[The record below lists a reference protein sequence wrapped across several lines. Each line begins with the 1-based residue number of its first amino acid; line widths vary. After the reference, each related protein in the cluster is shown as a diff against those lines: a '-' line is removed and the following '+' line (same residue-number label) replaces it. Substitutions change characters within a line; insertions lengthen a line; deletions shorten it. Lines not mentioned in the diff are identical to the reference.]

1 MARQPRRERDS
12 WDASLALDTR
22 PRSAAGAAR
31 RCPMS
36 NVTAS
41 HGDLP
46 RPWPAPGPDA
56 GWWHGPTPDAA
67 SAEQPTGVPE
77 RPLRPRHRPAAAT
90 TVTPVWEPREDD
102 RPEWAIKTLRAMRP
116 GRRPTSGGA
125 PAPRKRKTRVPR
137 HPLPGLVAL
146 VLLALL
152 AAFFAWFS
160 AEPLWLSLGHGTAG
174 VAKVGTCETHGITR
188 RCVDF
193 TAERDGFVAGK
204 VTLLGTG
211 PVQPGGTIQ
220 ARMVSATGSA
230 AYAGSS
236 AWRWLPS
243 LVGVLACGFGIAWL
257 TGAYRLPGRRRLT
270 GLALSLA
277 GPLALT
283 AGMLAVTW

>member
-1 MARQPRRERDS
+1 
-12 WDASLALDTR
+12 
-22 PRSAAGAAR
+22 
-31 RCPMS
+31 MS
-36 NVTAS
+36 NVTVS

-56 GWWHGPTPDAA
+56 GWWHGATPDAA
-67 SAEQPTGVPE
+67 PAEQPTGVPD
-77 RPLRPRHRPAAAT
+77 RPLKPRHRPPAVT
-90 TVTPVWEPREDD
+90 TVTPVWEPDSSE
-102 RPEWAIKTLRAMRP
+102 RPEWPIKTLRAMRP
-116 GRRPTSGGA
+116 GRRPTGSA
-125 PAPRKRKTRVPR
+125 PAPKKPRRQRAPR
-137 HPLPGLVAL
+137 HPLPGLIAL

-188 RCVDF
+188 RCADF

-204 VTLLGTG
+204 VTLLGAG
-211 PVQPGGTIQ
+211 PVQPGGTVQ

-236 AWRWLPS
+236 VWRWLPS
-243 LVGVLACGFGIAWL
+243 LLGVLACGFGIAWL
-257 TGAYRLPGRRRLT
+257 TGAFRLGRRRVVAV
-270 GLALSLA
+270 ALSMA

-283 AGMLAVTW
+283 AGMLAVSW

>member
-12 WDASLALDTR
+12 WDASLARDAR
-22 PRSAAGAAR
+22 PRAPEGAAR

-56 GWWHGPTPDAA
+56 GWWHGAAPDAA
-67 SAEQPTGVPE
+67 PTEQPTGVPE
-77 RPLRPRHRPAAAT
+77 RPLKPRHRPAAVT

-102 RPEWAIKTLRAMRP
+102 RPEWPIKTLRAMRP
-116 GRRPTSGGA
+116 GRRPSSGGA
-125 PAPRKRKTRVPR
+125 PARRKRKTRAPR
-137 HPLPGLVAL
+137 HPLPGLFAL

-188 RCVDF
+188 RCADF

-204 VTLLGTG
+204 VTLLGAG
-211 PVQPGGTIQ
+211 PVQPGGTVS
-220 ARMVSATGSA
+220 ARMVSATGSG
-230 AYAGSS
+230 AYAGRSV
-236 AWRWLPS
+236 WGWPPRP
-243 LVGVLACGFGIAWL
+243 
-257 TGAYRLPGRRRLT
+257 PGGPAR
-270 GLALSLA
+270 GLR
-277 GPLALT
+277 
-283 AGMLAVTW
+283 LAVADRAFRPPAR